1 MKKNRAE
8 KTKFVR
14 SKKPDEKKSPIQKK
28 VKKKRA
34 KKTPVPGKKT
44 PDPLKREKKVRE
56 TNRLMNKKS
65 EKKRVRFPG
74 EKKSDFPGRDPICIG
89 LEKRKKTL
97 L

>member
-1 MKKNRAE
+1 
-8 KTKFVR
+8 
-14 SKKPDEKKSPIQKK
+14 
-28 VKKKRA
+28 
-34 KKTPVPGKKT
+34 
-44 PDPLKREKKVRE
+44 
-56 TNRLMNKKS
+56 MNKKS